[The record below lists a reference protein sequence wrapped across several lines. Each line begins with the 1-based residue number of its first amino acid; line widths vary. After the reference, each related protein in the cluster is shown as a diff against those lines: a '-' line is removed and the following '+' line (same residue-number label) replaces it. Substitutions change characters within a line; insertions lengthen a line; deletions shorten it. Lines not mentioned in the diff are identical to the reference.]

1 MNGRLGAIGGLTVAV
16 LLVVSGCGGDAAAPI
31 ASTNPAAS
39 AAVGST
45 PAASAAEASQAISPS
60 AAASSIAVPGACTLT
75 TPGELATVVGM
86 RFNDGRDVTAEL
98 GGWTSACSWLQSVG
112 AGEAAY
118 AVNTRV
124 LAEGTLVA
132 FRTMA
137 GATAVPGL
145 ADEAFVWDDGRQ
157 VAMRFGSVVV
167 MVAGARDVDG
177 GGVPASATGALARL
191 IASRLGE

>member
-1 MNGRLGAIGGLTVAV
+1 MNGRLGAIGGLTAAV
-16 LLVVSGCGGDAAAPI
+16 LLVASGCGGGAAAPI

-39 AAVGST
+39 PAGSAPAT
-45 PAASAAEASQAISPS
+45 AASVAEASQAISPS
-60 AAASSIAVPGACTLT
+60 ATSSIAVPGACTLT

-157 VAMRFGSVVV
+157 VAMRFGSLVV